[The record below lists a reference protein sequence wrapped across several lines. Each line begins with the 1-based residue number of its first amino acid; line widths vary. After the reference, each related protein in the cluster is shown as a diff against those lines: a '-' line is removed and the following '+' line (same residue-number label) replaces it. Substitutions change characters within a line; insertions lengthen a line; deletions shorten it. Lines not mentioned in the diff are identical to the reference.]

1 MEIGDDFLPELDFDF
16 DEQDDTKP
24 VITNNQDES
33 EEEIEEEEIEDDNLE
48 DDSED
53 EPSDNIDSDENAV
66 AAYNYYKD
74 NNFITIDHEFD
85 GTFDSLKEALDKQ
98 AQVALVSAIDN
109 FPSFL
114 KPIIEYATLKDDI
127 TPDEVA
133 DFLMQYQPPAFT
145 EDDLRNDTDLAE
157 NYLTNSLKQEG
168 LEPDEIE
175 DRLDY
180 LKDRGQLAKEAIRQ
194 FKKDESTRE
203 LEMNAQ
209 IEQLKQQEQ
218 IEEQQQQAF
227 VQNFGQVLNDT
238 NWRND
243 HKQVIAHEFT
253 SGNFKTRMEH
263 IFENPKALVKL
274 VDFLANYDG
283 EDINLDKYKKSA
295 FSPSVKGVKDTVEKY
310 WSSSSLANNKSA
322 RGGNPKVDLSEL
334 ELI

>member
-16 DEQDDTKP
+16 EEQEDDVIDKPINDEIP
-24 VITNNQDES
+24 
-33 EEEIEEEEIEDDNLE
+33 EEEEDDSPD

-53 EPSDNIDSDENAV
+53 ELSDNVDTDDNAV
-66 AAYNYYKD
+66 AAFNYYKD
-74 NNFITIDHEFD
+74 NNFLTIDHEFD

-98 AQVALVSAIDN
+98 AQVSLVGAIQN

-114 KPIIEYATLKDDI
+114 QPIIEYATLKDDI
-127 TPDEVA
+127 TPEEVA
-133 DFLMQYQPPAFT
+133 NFLMQYQPPSFT
-145 EDDLRNDTDLAE
+145 EQDLQNDNDLAE
-157 NYLTNSLKQEG
+157 NYLTNSLKAEG
-168 LEPDEIE
+168 LDDDEIE
-175 DRLDY
+175 DRIDY
-180 LKDRGQLAKEAIRQ
+180 LKDRNQLAKESIRQ
-194 FKKDESTRE
+194 FRKDEQVRE
-203 LEMNAQ
+203 QEMNS
-209 IEQLKQQEQ
+209 QLEYVRQQEQ
-218 IEEQQQQAF
+218 VEQQQQEVF

-263 IFENPKALVKL
+263 VFENPKALVKL

>member
-16 DEQDDTKP
+16 EEQDDTTP
-24 VITNNQDES
+24 IVTNNQDDS
-33 EEEIEEEEIEDDNLE
+33 EEEKIEDDNLE

-53 EPSDNIDSDENAV
+53 ESTDAIDTDENAV
-66 AAYNYYKD
+66 AAFNYYKD

-98 AQVALVSAIDN
+98 AQVTLVNAIDN

-114 KPIIEYATLKDDI
+114 RPIIEYATLKDDI

-133 DFLMQYQPPAFT
+133 NFLMQYQPPSFT

-157 NYLTNSLKQEG
+157 NYLSNSLKQEG
-168 LEPDEIE
+168 LDTDEIE

-180 LKDRGQLAKEAIRQ
+180 LKDRNQLAKEAVRQ
-194 FKKDESTRE
+194 FKKDETNRE
-203 LEMNAQ
+203 SEMNYQ
-209 IEQLKQQEQ
+209 LEQVRQQEQ
-218 IEEQQQQAF
+218 VEQQQQEVF

-263 IFENPKALVKL
+263 VFENPKALVKL

-283 EDINLDKYKKSA
+283 EDINLDRYKKSA

-310 WSSSSLANNKSA
+310 WSNSSLANNKSSK
-322 RGGNPKVDLSEL
+322 GGNPKIDLSEL
-334 ELI
+334 ELM

>member
-16 DEQDDTKP
+16 IEQEEDEVVDDKP
-24 VITNNQDES
+24 INDE
-33 EEEIEEEEIEDDNLE
+33 IPEEEEEDANPD

-53 EPSDNIDSDENAV
+53 ELSDNVDTDDNAV
-66 AAYNYYKD
+66 AAFNYYKD
-74 NNFITIDHEFD
+74 NNFLTIDHEFD

-98 AQVALVSAIDN
+98 AQVSLVGAIQN

-114 KPIIEYATLKDDI
+114 QPIIEYATLKDDI
-127 TPDEVA
+127 TPEEVA
-133 DFLMQYQPPAFT
+133 NFLMQYQPPSFT
-145 EDDLRNDTDLAE
+145 EQDLQNDNDLAE
-157 NYLTNSLKQEG
+157 NYLTNSLKAEG
-168 LEPDEIE
+168 LEDDEIE
-175 DRLDY
+175 DRIDY
-180 LKDRGQLAKEAIRQ
+180 LKDRNQLAKESIRQ
-194 FKKDESTRE
+194 FRKDEQVRQQ
-203 LEMNAQ
+203 EMNSQ
-209 IEQLKQQEQ
+209 LEQVRQQEQ
-218 IEEQQQQAF
+218 VEQQQQEVF

-263 IFENPKALVKL
+263 VFENPKALVKL

>member
-16 DEQDDTKP
+16 EEQEDDT
-24 VITNNQDES
+24 VIDDKVVNDEIP
-33 EEEIEEEEIEDDNLE
+33 EEEDDNLD

-53 EPSDNIDSDENAV
+53 ELSDNVDTDDNAV
-66 AAYNYYKD
+66 AAFNYYKD

-98 AQVALVSAIDN
+98 AQVSLVGAIQN

-114 KPIIEYATLKDDI
+114 QPIIEYATLKDDI
-127 TPDEVA
+127 TPEEVA
-133 DFLMQYQPPAFT
+133 NFLMQYQPPSFT
-145 EDDLRNDTDLAE
+145 EQDLQNDNDLAE
-157 NYLTNSLKQEG
+157 NYLTNSLKAEG
-168 LEPDEIE
+168 LDDDEIE
-175 DRLDY
+175 DRIDY
-180 LKDRGQLAKEAIRQ
+180 LKDRNQLAKESIRQ
-194 FKKDESTRE
+194 FRKDEQVRE
-203 LEMNAQ
+203 QEMNS
-209 IEQLKQQEQ
+209 QLEYVRQQEQ
-218 IEEQQQQAF
+218 VEQQQQEVF

-238 NWRND
+238 NWRTD

-263 IFENPKALVKL
+263 VFENPKALVKL

-310 WSSSSLANNKSA
+310 WSSSSLANSKSS

>member
-16 DEQDDTKP
+16 EEQEDDT
-24 VITNNQDES
+24 VIDDKVVNDEIP
-33 EEEIEEEEIEDDNLE
+33 EEEDDNLD

-53 EPSDNIDSDENAV
+53 ELSDNVDTDDNAV
-66 AAYNYYKD
+66 AAFNYYKD

-98 AQVALVSAIDN
+98 AQVSLVGAIQN

-114 KPIIEYATLKDDI
+114 QPIIEYATLKDDI
-127 TPDEVA
+127 TPEEVA
-133 DFLMQYQPPAFT
+133 NFLMQYQPPSFT
-145 EDDLRNDTDLAE
+145 EQDLQNDNDLAE
-157 NYLTNSLKQEG
+157 NYLTNSLKAEG
-168 LEPDEIE
+168 LDDEEIE
-175 DRLDY
+175 DRIDY
-180 LKDRGQLAKEAIRQ
+180 LKDRNQLAKESIRQ
-194 FKKDESTRE
+194 FRKDEQTRQQ
-203 LEMNAQ
+203 EMNSQ
-209 IEQLKQQEQ
+209 LEQVRQQEQ
-218 IEEQQQQAF
+218 IEQQQQEVF

-263 IFENPKALVKL
+263 VFENPKALVKL

-310 WSSSSLANNKSA
+310 WSSSSLANSKSS

>member
-16 DEQDDTKP
+16 IEQ
-24 VITNNQDES
+24 
-33 EEEIEEEEIEDDNLE
+33 EEEDEVVDDKPINDEIPEEEEDANPD

-53 EPSDNIDSDENAV
+53 ELSDNVDTDDNAV
-66 AAYNYYKD
+66 AAFNYYKD
-74 NNFITIDHEFD
+74 NNFLTIDHEFD

-98 AQVALVSAIDN
+98 AQVSLVSAIQN

-114 KPIIEYATLKDDI
+114 QPIIEYATLKDDI
-127 TPDEVA
+127 TPEEVA
-133 DFLMQYQPPAFT
+133 NFLMQYQPPSFT
-145 EDDLRNDTDLAE
+145 EQDLQNDNDLAE
-157 NYLTNSLKQEG
+157 NYLTNSLKAEG
-168 LEPDEIE
+168 LEDDEIE
-175 DRLDY
+175 DRIDY
-180 LKDRGQLAKEAIRQ
+180 LKDRNQLAKESIRQ
-194 FKKDESTRE
+194 FRKDEQVRE
-203 LEMNAQ
+203 QEMNSQ
-209 IEQLKQQEQ
+209 LEQVRQQEQ
-218 IEEQQQQAF
+218 VEQQQQEVF

-238 NWRND
+238 NWRTD

-263 IFENPKALVKL
+263 VFENPKALVKL

-310 WSSSSLANNKSA
+310 WSSSSLANSKSS

>member
-16 DEQDDTKP
+16 EEQEDDT
-24 VITNNQDES
+24 VIDDKVVNDEIP
-33 EEEIEEEEIEDDNLE
+33 EEEDDNLD

-53 EPSDNIDSDENAV
+53 ELSDNVDTDDNAV
-66 AAYNYYKD
+66 AAFNYYKD

-98 AQVALVSAIDN
+98 AQVSLVGAIQN

-114 KPIIEYATLKDDI
+114 QPIIEYATLKDDI
-127 TPDEVA
+127 TPEEVA
-133 DFLMQYQPPAFT
+133 NFLMQYQPPSFT
-145 EDDLRNDTDLAE
+145 EQDLQNDNDLAE
-157 NYLTNSLKQEG
+157 NYLTNSLKAEG
-168 LEPDEIE
+168 LDDDEIE
-175 DRLDY
+175 DRIDY
-180 LKDRGQLAKEAIRQ
+180 LKDRNQLAKESIRQ
-194 FKKDESTRE
+194 FRKDEQVRE
-203 LEMNAQ
+203 QEMNS
-209 IEQLKQQEQ
+209 QLEYVRQQEQ
-218 IEEQQQQAF
+218 VEQQQQEVF

-263 IFENPKALVKL
+263 VFENPKALVKL

-283 EDINLDKYKKSA
+283 EDINLDRYKKSA

-310 WSSSSLANNKSA
+310 WSSSSLANSKSS

>member
-16 DEQDDTKP
+16 EEQDDTKP

-33 EEEIEEEEIEDDNLE
+33 EEEEQIEDDNLE

-53 EPSDNIDSDENAV
+53 ESLNNVDSDENAV

-98 AQVALVSAIDN
+98 AQVSLVSAIQN

-114 KPIIEYATLKDDI
+114 QPIIEYATLKDDV
-127 TPDEVA
+127 TPEEVA
-133 DFLMQYQPPAFT
+133 NFLMQYQPPSFT
-145 EDDLRNDTDLAE
+145 EQDLQNDNDLAE
-157 NYLTNSLKQEG
+157 NYLVNSLKAEG
-168 LEPDEIE
+168 LEDDEIE
-175 DRLDY
+175 DRIDY
-180 LKDRGQLAKEAIRQ
+180 LKDRNQLTKESIRQ
-194 FKKDESTRE
+194 FKKDEQVRQQ
-203 LEMNAQ
+203 EMNSQLEQ
-209 IEQLKQQEQ
+209 IRQQEQ
-218 IEEQQQQAF
+218 IELQQEEAF
-227 VQNFGQVLNDT
+227 IQNFGQVLNDT

-310 WSSSSLANNKSA
+310 WSNSSLANNKSSK
-322 RGGNPKVDLSEL
+322 GGNPKVDLSEL

>member
-16 DEQDDTKP
+16 EEQEDDT
-24 VITNNQDES
+24 VIDDKVVNDEIP
-33 EEEIEEEEIEDDNLE
+33 EDEDDIPD

-53 EPSDNIDSDENAV
+53 ELSDNVDTDDNAV
-66 AAYNYYKD
+66 AAFNYYKD

-98 AQVALVSAIDN
+98 AQVSLVGAIQN

-114 KPIIEYATLKDDI
+114 QPIIEYATLKDDI
-127 TPDEVA
+127 TPEEVA
-133 DFLMQYQPPAFT
+133 NFLMQYQPPSFT
-145 EDDLRNDTDLAE
+145 EQDLQNDNDLAE
-157 NYLTNSLKQEG
+157 NYLTNSLKAEG
-168 LEPDEIE
+168 LDDDEIE
-175 DRLDY
+175 DRIDY
-180 LKDRGQLAKEAIRQ
+180 LKDRNQLAKESIRQ
-194 FKKDESTRE
+194 FRKDEQVRE
-203 LEMNAQ
+203 QEMNS
-209 IEQLKQQEQ
+209 QLEYVRQQEQ
-218 IEEQQQQAF
+218 VEQQQQEVF

-238 NWRND
+238 NWRTD

-263 IFENPKALVKL
+263 VFENPKALVKL

-310 WSSSSLANNKSA
+310 WSSSSLANSKSS
-322 RGGNPKVDLSEL
+322 RGGNPKVDLSE
-334 ELI
+334 IGRAHV

>member
-16 DEQDDTKP
+16 IEQ
-24 VITNNQDES
+24 
-33 EEEIEEEEIEDDNLE
+33 EEEDEVVDDKVVNDEIPEEEEDANPD

-53 EPSDNIDSDENAV
+53 ELSDNVDTDDNAV
-66 AAYNYYKD
+66 AAFNYYKD
-74 NNFITIDHEFD
+74 NNFLTIDHEFD

-98 AQVALVSAIDN
+98 AQVSLVGAIQN

-114 KPIIEYATLKDDI
+114 QPIIEYATLKDDI
-127 TPDEVA
+127 TPEEVA
-133 DFLMQYQPPAFT
+133 NFLMQYQPPSFT
-145 EDDLRNDTDLAE
+145 EQDLQNDNDLAE
-157 NYLTNSLKQEG
+157 NYLTNSLKAEG
-168 LEPDEIE
+168 LDDDEIE
-175 DRLDY
+175 DRIDY
-180 LKDRGQLAKEAIRQ
+180 LKDRNQLAKESIRQ
-194 FKKDESTRE
+194 FRKDEQVRE
-203 LEMNAQ
+203 QEMNSQ
-209 IEQLKQQEQ
+209 LEQVRQQEQ
-218 IEEQQQQAF
+218 IEQQQQEVF

-238 NWRND
+238 NWRTD

-263 IFENPKALVKL
+263 VFENPKALVKL

>member
-16 DEQDDTKP
+16 IEQ
-24 VITNNQDES
+24 
-33 EEEIEEEEIEDDNLE
+33 EEEDEVVDDKPINDEIPEEEDEDASPD

-53 EPSDNIDSDENAV
+53 ELSDNVDTDDNAV
-66 AAYNYYKD
+66 AAFNYYKD
-74 NNFITIDHEFD
+74 NNFLTIDHEFD

-98 AQVALVSAIDN
+98 AQVSLVSAIQN

-114 KPIIEYATLKDDI
+114 QPIIEYATLKDDI
-127 TPDEVA
+127 TPEEVA
-133 DFLMQYQPPAFT
+133 NFLMQYQPPSFT
-145 EDDLRNDTDLAE
+145 EQDLQNDNDLAE
-157 NYLTNSLKQEG
+157 NYLTNSLKAEG
-168 LEPDEIE
+168 LEDDEIE
-175 DRLDY
+175 DRIDY
-180 LKDRGQLAKEAIRQ
+180 LKDRNQLAKESIRQ
-194 FKKDESTRE
+194 FRKDEQVRE
-203 LEMNAQ
+203 QEMNSQ
-209 IEQLKQQEQ
+209 LEQVRQQEQ
-218 IEEQQQQAF
+218 VEQQQQEVF

-238 NWRND
+238 NWRTD

-263 IFENPKALVKL
+263 VFENPKALVKL

>member
-16 DEQDDTKP
+16 EEQEDDT
-24 VITNNQDES
+24 VIDDKVVNDEIP
-33 EEEIEEEEIEDDNLE
+33 EEEDEDASP
-48 DDSED
+48 DDDFED
-53 EPSDNIDSDENAV
+53 ELSDNVDTDDNAV
-66 AAYNYYKD
+66 AAFNYYKD

-98 AQVALVSAIDN
+98 AQVSLVGAIQN

-114 KPIIEYATLKDDI
+114 QPIIEYATLKDDI
-127 TPDEVA
+127 TPEEVA
-133 DFLMQYQPPAFT
+133 NFLMQYQPPSFT
-145 EDDLRNDTDLAE
+145 EQDLQNDNDLAE
-157 NYLTNSLKQEG
+157 NYLTNSLKAEG
-168 LEPDEIE
+168 LEDDEIE
-175 DRLDY
+175 DRIDY
-180 LKDRGQLAKEAIRQ
+180 LKDRNQLAKESIRQ
-194 FKKDESTRE
+194 FRKDEQVRE
-203 LEMNAQ
+203 QEMNS
-209 IEQLKQQEQ
+209 QLEYVRQQEQ
-218 IEEQQQQAF
+218 VEQQQQEVF

-263 IFENPKALVKL
+263 VFENPKALVKL

-310 WSSSSLANNKSA
+310 WSSSSLANSKSS

>member
-16 DEQDDTKP
+16 EEQEDDTVIDDKP
-24 VITNNQDES
+24 INDEIP
-33 EEEIEEEEIEDDNLE
+33 EEEDDSPD

-53 EPSDNIDSDENAV
+53 ELSDNVDTDDNAV
-66 AAYNYYKD
+66 AAFNYYKD
-74 NNFITIDHEFD
+74 NNFLTIDHEFD

-98 AQVALVSAIDN
+98 AQVSLVGAIQN

-114 KPIIEYATLKDDI
+114 QPIIEYATLKDDI
-127 TPDEVA
+127 TPEEVA
-133 DFLMQYQPPAFT
+133 NFLMQYQPPSFT
-145 EDDLRNDTDLAE
+145 EQDLQNDNDLAE
-157 NYLTNSLKQEG
+157 NYLTNSLKAEG
-168 LEPDEIE
+168 LDDDEIE
-175 DRLDY
+175 DRIDY
-180 LKDRGQLAKEAIRQ
+180 LKDRNQLAKESIRQ
-194 FKKDESTRE
+194 FRKDEQVRE
-203 LEMNAQ
+203 QEMNS
-209 IEQLKQQEQ
+209 QLEYVRQQEQ
-218 IEEQQQQAF
+218 VEQQQQEVF

-238 NWRND
+238 NWRTD

-263 IFENPKALVKL
+263 VFENPKALVKL

-310 WSSSSLANNKSA
+310 WSSSSLANNKSS

>member
-16 DEQDDTKP
+16 EEQEDDTVIDDKP
-24 VITNNQDES
+24 INDEIP
-33 EEEIEEEEIEDDNLE
+33 EEDEDASPD

-53 EPSDNIDSDENAV
+53 ELSDNVDTDDNAV
-66 AAYNYYKD
+66 AAFNYYKD
-74 NNFITIDHEFD
+74 NNFLTIDHEFD

-98 AQVALVSAIDN
+98 AQVSLVGAIQN

-114 KPIIEYATLKDDI
+114 QPIIEYATLKDDI
-127 TPDEVA
+127 TPEEVA
-133 DFLMQYQPPAFT
+133 NFLMQYQPPSFT
-145 EDDLRNDTDLAE
+145 EQDLQNDNDLAE
-157 NYLTNSLKQEG
+157 NYLTNSLKAEG
-168 LEPDEIE
+168 LDDDEIE
-175 DRLDY
+175 DRIDY
-180 LKDRGQLAKEAIRQ
+180 LKDRNQLAKESIRQ
-194 FKKDESTRE
+194 FRKDEQVRE
-203 LEMNAQ
+203 QEMNS
-209 IEQLKQQEQ
+209 QLEYVRQQEQ
-218 IEEQQQQAF
+218 VEQQQQEVF

-238 NWRND
+238 NWRTD

-263 IFENPKALVKL
+263 VFENPKALVKL

>member
-16 DEQDDTKP
+16 DEQKDDTIIDDKP
-24 VITNNQDES
+24 INDEIP
-33 EEEIEEEEIEDDNLE
+33 EDEKEDDNLE

-53 EPSDNIDSDENAV
+53 ESLDNVDSDENAV

-85 GTFDSLKEALDKQ
+85 GTFNSLKEALDKQ
-98 AQVALVSAIDN
+98 AQVSLVSAIQN
-109 FPSFL
+109 FPPFL
-114 KPIIEYATLKDDI
+114 QPIIEYATLKDDV
-127 TPDEVA
+127 TPEEVA
-133 DFLMQYQPPAFT
+133 SFLMQYQPPSFT
-145 EDDLRNDTDLAE
+145 EQDLQNDNDLAE
-157 NYLTNSLKQEG
+157 NYLTNSLKAEG
-168 LEPDEIE
+168 LDDDEIE
-175 DRLDY
+175 DRIDY
-180 LKDRGQLAKEAIRQ
+180 LKDRNQLAKESIRQ
-194 FKKDESTRE
+194 FRKDEQVRQQEMNSQLEQVRQQEE
-203 LEMNAQ
+203 LELQ
-209 IEQLKQQEQ
+209 QQE
-218 IEEQQQQAF
+218 AF
-227 VQNFGQVLNDT
+227 IQNFGQVLNDT

-310 WSSSSLANNKSA
+310 WSNSSLANNKSS

>member
-16 DEQDDTKP
+16 EEQEDDT
-24 VITNNQDES
+24 VIDDKVVNDE
-33 EEEIEEEEIEDDNLE
+33 IPEEEEDDSPD

-53 EPSDNIDSDENAV
+53 ELSDNVDTDDNAV
-66 AAYNYYKD
+66 AAFNYYKD

-98 AQVALVSAIDN
+98 AQVSLVGAIQN

-114 KPIIEYATLKDDI
+114 QPIIEYATLKDDI
-127 TPDEVA
+127 TPEEVA
-133 DFLMQYQPPAFT
+133 NFLMQYQPPSFT
-145 EDDLRNDTDLAE
+145 EQDLQNDNDLAE
-157 NYLTNSLKQEG
+157 NYLTNSLKAEG
-168 LEPDEIE
+168 LEDDEIE
-175 DRLDY
+175 DRIDY
-180 LKDRGQLAKEAIRQ
+180 LKDRNQLAKESIRQ
-194 FKKDESTRE
+194 FRKDEQVRE
-203 LEMNAQ
+203 QEMNSQ
-209 IEQLKQQEQ
+209 LEQVRQQEQ
-218 IEEQQQQAF
+218 VEQQQQEVF

-238 NWRND
+238 NWRTD

-263 IFENPKALVKL
+263 VFENPKALVKL

>member
-16 DEQDDTKP
+16 EEQEDDTVIDDKP
-24 VITNNQDES
+24 INDE
-33 EEEIEEEEIEDDNLE
+33 IPEEEEDANPD

-53 EPSDNIDSDENAV
+53 ELSDNVDTDDNAV
-66 AAYNYYKD
+66 AAFNYYKD
-74 NNFITIDHEFD
+74 NNFLTIDHEFD

-98 AQVALVSAIDN
+98 AQVSLVGAIQN

-114 KPIIEYATLKDDI
+114 QPIIEYATLKDDI
-127 TPDEVA
+127 TPEEVA
-133 DFLMQYQPPAFT
+133 NFLMQYQPPSFT
-145 EDDLRNDTDLAE
+145 EQDLQNDNDLAE
-157 NYLTNSLKQEG
+157 NYLTNSLKAEG
-168 LEPDEIE
+168 LDDDEIE
-175 DRLDY
+175 DRIDY
-180 LKDRGQLAKEAIRQ
+180 LKDRNQLAKESIRQ
-194 FKKDESTRE
+194 FRKDEQVRE
-203 LEMNAQ
+203 QEMNSQ
-209 IEQLKQQEQ
+209 LEQVRQQEQ
-218 IEEQQQQAF
+218 IEQQQQEVF

-238 NWRND
+238 NWRTD

-263 IFENPKALVKL
+263 VFENPKALVKL

>member
-16 DEQDDTKP
+16 EEQEDDT
-24 VITNNQDES
+24 VIDDKVVNDEIP
-33 EEEIEEEEIEDDNLE
+33 EEEDDNLD

-53 EPSDNIDSDENAV
+53 ESLDNVDTDDNAV
-66 AAYNYYKD
+66 AAFNYYKD
-74 NNFITIDHEFD
+74 NNFLTIDHEFD

-98 AQVALVSAIDN
+98 AQVSLVGAIQN

-114 KPIIEYATLKDDI
+114 QPIIEYATLKDDI
-127 TPDEVA
+127 TPEEVA
-133 DFLMQYQPPAFT
+133 NFLMQYQPPSFN
-145 EDDLRNDTDLAE
+145 EQDLQNDNDLAE
-157 NYLTNSLKQEG
+157 NYLTNSLKAEG
-168 LEPDEIE
+168 LDDDEIE
-175 DRLDY
+175 DRIDY
-180 LKDRGQLAKEAIRQ
+180 LKDRNQLAKESIRQ
-194 FKKDESTRE
+194 FRKDEQVRE
-203 LEMNAQ
+203 QEMNS
-209 IEQLKQQEQ
+209 QLEYVRQQEQ
-218 IEEQQQQAF
+218 VEQQQQEVF

-263 IFENPKALVKL
+263 VFENPKALVKL

-283 EDINLDKYKKSA
+283 EDINLDRYKKSA

-310 WSSSSLANNKSA
+310 WSSSSLANSKSS

>member
-16 DEQDDTKP
+16 EEQEDDT
-24 VITNNQDES
+24 VIDDKVVNDEIP
-33 EEEIEEEEIEDDNLE
+33 EEEDDNLD

-53 EPSDNIDSDENAV
+53 ELSDNVDTDDNAV
-66 AAYNYYKD
+66 AAFNYYKD
-74 NNFITIDHEFD
+74 NNFLTIDHEFD

-98 AQVALVSAIDN
+98 AQVSLVGAIQN

-114 KPIIEYATLKDDI
+114 QPIIEYATLKDDI
-127 TPDEVA
+127 TPEEVA
-133 DFLMQYQPPAFT
+133 NFLMQYQPPSFT
-145 EDDLRNDTDLAE
+145 EQDLQNDNDLAE
-157 NYLTNSLKQEG
+157 NYLTNSLKAEG
-168 LEPDEIE
+168 LEDDEIE
-175 DRLDY
+175 DRIDY
-180 LKDRGQLAKEAIRQ
+180 LKDRNQLAKESIRQ
-194 FKKDESTRE
+194 FRKDEQVRE
-203 LEMNAQ
+203 QEMNGQ
-209 IEQLKQQEQ
+209 LEQVRQQEQ
-218 IEEQQQQAF
+218 VEQQQQEVF

-238 NWRND
+238 NWRTD

-263 IFENPKALVKL
+263 VFENPKALVKL

>member
-16 DEQDDTKP
+16 IEQ
-24 VITNNQDES
+24 
-33 EEEIEEEEIEDDNLE
+33 EEEDEVVDDKPINDEIPEEEEEDANPD

-53 EPSDNIDSDENAV
+53 ELSDNVDTDDNAV
-66 AAYNYYKD
+66 AAFNYYKD
-74 NNFITIDHEFD
+74 NNFLTIDHEFD

-98 AQVALVSAIDN
+98 AQVSLVSAIQN
-109 FPSFL
+109 FPPFL
-114 KPIIEYATLKDDI
+114 QPIIEYATLKDDV
-127 TPDEVA
+127 TPEEVA
-133 DFLMQYQPPAFT
+133 NFLMQYQPPSFT
-145 EDDLRNDTDLAE
+145 EQDLQNDNDLAE
-157 NYLTNSLKQEG
+157 NYLTNSLKAEG
-168 LEPDEIE
+168 LEDDEIE
-175 DRLDY
+175 DRIDY
-180 LKDRGQLAKEAIRQ
+180 LKDRNQLAKESIRQ
-194 FKKDESTRE
+194 FRKDEQVRQQ
-203 LEMNAQ
+203 EMNSQ
-209 IEQLKQQEQ
+209 LEQVRQQEQ
-218 IEEQQQQAF
+218 VEQQQQEVF

-238 NWRND
+238 NWRTD

-263 IFENPKALVKL
+263 LFENPKALVKL

>member
-16 DEQDDTKP
+16 EEQEDDT
-24 VITNNQDES
+24 VIDDKVVNDEIP
-33 EEEIEEEEIEDDNLE
+33 EEEDDNLD

-53 EPSDNIDSDENAV
+53 ELSDNVDTDDNAV
-66 AAYNYYKD
+66 AAFNYYKD

-98 AQVALVSAIDN
+98 AQVSLVSAIQN
-109 FPSFL
+109 FPPFL
-114 KPIIEYATLKDDI
+114 QPIIEYATLKDDV
-127 TPDEVA
+127 TPEEVA
-133 DFLMQYQPPAFT
+133 NFLMQYQPPSFT
-145 EDDLRNDTDLAE
+145 EQDLQNDNDLAE
-157 NYLTNSLKQEG
+157 NYLTNSLKAEG
-168 LEPDEIE
+168 LDDDEIE
-175 DRLDY
+175 DRIDY
-180 LKDRGQLAKEAIRQ
+180 LKDRNQLAKESIRQ
-194 FKKDESTRE
+194 FKKDEQTRQQ
-203 LEMNAQ
+203 EMNSQ
-209 IEQLKQQEQ
+209 LEQVRQQEQ
-218 IEEQQQQAF
+218 IELQQQEVF

-263 IFENPKALVKL
+263 VFENPKALVKL

-310 WSSSSLANNKSA
+310 WSSSSLANSKSS

>member
-16 DEQDDTKP
+16 EEQEDDTVIDDKP
-24 VITNNQDES
+24 INDE
-33 EEEIEEEEIEDDNLE
+33 IPEEEEDANPD

-53 EPSDNIDSDENAV
+53 ESSDNVDTDDNAV
-66 AAYNYYKD
+66 AAFNYYKD
-74 NNFITIDHEFD
+74 NNFLTIDHEFD

-98 AQVALVSAIDN
+98 AQVSLVGAIQN

-114 KPIIEYATLKDDI
+114 QPIIEYATLKDDI
-127 TPDEVA
+127 TPEEVA
-133 DFLMQYQPPAFT
+133 NFLMQYQPPSFT
-145 EDDLRNDTDLAE
+145 EQDLQNDNDLAE
-157 NYLTNSLKQEG
+157 NYLTNSLKAEG
-168 LEPDEIE
+168 LEDDEIE
-175 DRLDY
+175 DRIDY
-180 LKDRGQLAKEAIRQ
+180 LKDRNQLAKESIRQ
-194 FKKDESTRE
+194 FRKDEQVRE
-203 LEMNAQ
+203 QEMNSQ
-209 IEQLKQQEQ
+209 LEQVRQQEQ
-218 IEEQQQQAF
+218 VEQQQQEVF

-238 NWRND
+238 NWRTD

-263 IFENPKALVKL
+263 VFENPKALVKL